1 MSTEPEWWGVAEA
14 ASHCG
19 IRPGTWKGYVSRGT
33 APAPDDPDQDRPKE
47 RRQPRWKADRV
58 RDWHAN
64 RPGKPGRP
72 RTATP

>member
-1 MSTEPEWWGVAEA
+1 MSTAPEWWGVAEA

-19 IRPGTWKGYVSRGT
+19 VKDPTWRAYVSRGV
-33 APAPDDPDQDRPKE
+33 APPPDLRVSGTPIWRP
-47 RRQPRWKADRV
+47 DRV

-72 RTATP
+72 RKATEDD